1 MVLSCCLLSVLSA
14 VAIRSAFSAGLSTL
28 SFPLPAVATLRS
40 ATVATALGALTMAT
54 AALPAG
60 AETCQF
66 LQPVGGDG
74 VTPIVTKTISLGS
87 PVPFGR
93 PNWNTDFFVTQPYAR
108 YKLFFTANSSV
119 SATYPIEAYLK
130 FTDGSSL
137 QVVNESFAPQMG
149 TGRNW
154 VIQAIPGKTVSQV
167 NFKIGTA
174 SDAAATGFTYRISV
188 QGCN

>member
-1 MVLSCCLLSVLSA
+1 MGMSVL
-14 VAIRSAFSAGLSTL
+14 
-28 SFPLPAVATLRS
+28 PA
-40 ATVATALGALTMAT
+40 
-54 AALPAG
+54 AAQS
-60 AETCQF
+60 CQF
-66 LQPVGGDG
+66 LQPVGGNG
-74 VTPIVTKTISLGS
+74 VTPIVTKTIGVGS
-87 PVPFGR
+87 PLPFSR
-93 PNWNTDFFVTQPYAR
+93 PNWNTDFFVTQPYSS

-130 FTDGSSL
+130 FTDGSNL
-137 QVVNESFAPQMG
+137 QVVNESFTPQVG

-154 VIQAIPGKTVSQV
+154 VIPTTPGKTVSQV